1 MKTIALIRHA
11 KSSWEEFGVSDFER
25 PLNQRGRR
33 DAPVMASRLQ
43 KLGFTPDLLVSS
55 TAKRARKTAKL
66 FAEVLGIDKGDIL
79 LLDELY
85 LAEPENFEGVIAKLD
100 DRFNRIAVFAHNPGI
115 TTYANRMDVA
125 RIDDMPTCA
134 IFAFTADTENWKD
147 VGSSEKKFLFFDQP
161 KSIES

>member
-1 MKTIALIRHA
+1 MKMIALIRHA

-66 FAEVLGIDKGDIL
+66 FAEVLGIDKGHIL

-85 LAEPENFEGVIAKLD
+85 LAEPENFERVIAKLD

-115 TTYANRMDVA
+115 TTYANRMNIA
-125 RIDDMPTCA
+125 RIEDMPTCA
-134 IFAFTADTENWKD
+134 IFAFTADTDNWKD

>member
-66 FAEVLGIDKGDIL
+66 FAEVLGIDKGHIL

-85 LAEPENFEGVIAKLD
+85 LAEPENFERVIAKLD

-115 TTYANRMDVA
+115 TTYANRMNIA
-125 RIDDMPTCA
+125 RIEDMPTCA
-134 IFAFTADTENWKD
+134 IFAFTADTDNWKD